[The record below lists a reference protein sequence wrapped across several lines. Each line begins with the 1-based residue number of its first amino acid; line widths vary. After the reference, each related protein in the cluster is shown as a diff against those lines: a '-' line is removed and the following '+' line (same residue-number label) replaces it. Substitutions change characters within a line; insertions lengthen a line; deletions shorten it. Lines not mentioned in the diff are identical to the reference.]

1 MKRVRWVLSFGS
13 EFQERRFRG
22 SVLRNQGDV
31 TEVLLRP
38 GKDAE
43 LCRWFCYFLEFSKMN
58 LYFYWLRKPFSL
70 KIEVL
75 ANECRRHSFTG
86 SVAGGDVQAMATW
99 LCIC

>member
-1 MKRVRWVLSFGS
+1 MSS
-13 EFQERRFRG
+13 RRDG
-22 SVLRNQGDV
+22 QGEVLRNQGDM

-43 LCRWFCYFLEFSKMN
+43 LCRWFCHFLEFSKMN

-75 ANECRRHSFTG
+75 ANECRRHLISQG
-86 SVAGGDVQAMATW
+86 LWQEGMSRPWPHGCV
-99 LCIC
+99 IC